1 MPLEGGIHLELAQQ
15 AINKILDNRLV
26 QRQHGVLRRTVNAR
40 ILVEFIQQV
49 KSYNTEW
56 FKRKS
61 IKDSMFKWR
70 ISTRSE
76 KMFERELSDLQL
88 KVELFAEELAAA
100 VFMVYNDLHGKWE
113 FAGKSENESV
123 SDGSMSEV
131 LTGASETSSSSSSDS
146 SISSIFEVAFQ
157 ASVEAALKGE
167 VSKEEVD
174 GAAERRLGKVFM
186 ALWTTAHA

>member
-1 MPLEGGIHLELAQQ
+1 MPMEGGIHLELAQQ
-15 AINKILDNRLV
+15 AIIKILDNRLV

-70 ISTRSE
+70 ISIRSE
-76 KMFERELSDLQL
+76 KQFEQELFDLRQ

-100 VFMVYNDLHGKWE
+100 VFMVYNKLLGRWE
-113 FAGKSENESV
+113 FAGRAAAESV
-123 SDGSMSEV
+123 NDGSTSEV
-131 LTGASETSSSSSSDS
+131 LTGASEATSSSDS
-146 SISSIFEVAFQ
+146 STSDIFEAAFQ
-157 ASVEAALKGE
+157 STVEVALKGE
-167 VSKEEVD
+167 VPKRESDE
-174 GAAERRLGKVFM
+174 AAERRLGKVFM